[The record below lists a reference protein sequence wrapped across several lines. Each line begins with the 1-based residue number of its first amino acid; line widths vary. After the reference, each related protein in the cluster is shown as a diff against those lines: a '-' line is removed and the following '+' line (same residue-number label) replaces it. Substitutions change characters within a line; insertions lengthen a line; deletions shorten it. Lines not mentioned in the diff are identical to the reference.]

1 MPKLGKSQAKQN
13 KFTFTKM
20 FCDSFYLIEE
30 INVFNDLEYI
40 GFIISTTTL
49 FKFTFLAYLEGR

>member
-1 MPKLGKSQAKQN
+1 MPKLGKSQAKQD

-49 FKFTFLAYLEGR
+49 FNSPFWPI